1 MPSSGQAPPKHFS
14 PRCGNNL
21 GANQFG
27 NVRDFSPQAVF
38 RLGFEDGRSTDQ
50 PAYASHALRRLVSF
64 GGTLMLMPPRRKVL
78 LSSCLF
84 AALTALGTGLVGTA
98 ANSATEAP
106 AGFNTPSFNSA
117 ASINNGLVEPP
128 GDTFARDQQ
137 VYEEN
142 ETVAGG
148 LGPVYNA
155 TSCVN
160 CHQNPNS
167 GAASQITELRVGHN
181 DANGNFVNPTILIND
196 GKNTITGRSI
206 VDDRA
211 IGPQAQE
218 TIPATENIRTLR
230 AALNTLGDG
239 FVEAIDDNT
248 LIAIAAEQ
256 PGLSGGRIHGEV
268 VEAPIF
274 EAPGQTRV
282 GRFGWKDQHSSL
294 LSFIADA
301 YLNEM
306 GITNR
311 LRPTEVTQVLNTTT
325 GIEDQPD
332 ELGLAD
338 IDHFAQFVR
347 GTMAPPRDTA
357 LAATPAAIKGQ
368 ALFSRIGCS
377 VCHVPSITT
386 APQGTVIDGGM
397 FTVPEALGDKI
408 IHPFSDF
415 LLHDI
420 GTGDGIVQVGPQD
433 TANKLRTAPLWGLR
447 TKARFMHDLGS
458 LSLDNAISRHDGEA
472 REPARRFRE
481 LSPEEREALITF
493 LKTL

>member
-1 MPSSGQAPPKHFS
+1 M
-14 PRCGNNL
+14 
-21 GANQFG
+21 
-27 NVRDFSPQAVF
+27 
-38 RLGFEDGRSTDQ
+38 
-50 PAYASHALRRLVSF
+50 Y
-64 GGTLMLMPPRRKVL
+64 PRRKAIFHGCL
-78 LSSCLF
+78 LAVAIRL
-84 AALTALGTGLVGTA
+84 AIGITGIGQQ
-98 ANSATEAP
+98 SAKEAP
-106 AGFNTPSFNSA
+106 AGFNTPSLNSA
-117 ASINNGLVEPP
+117 ASISNGIVEPP
-128 GDTFARDQQ
+128 GDTFARDQN

-142 ETVAGG
+142 EAVKDG

-155 TSCVN
+155 TSCVT

-181 DANGNFVNPTILIND
+181 DANGNFVNPTIFIND
-196 GKNTITGRSI
+196 GKDTITGRSI

-218 TIPATENIRTLR
+218 HIPDTENIRTLR

-239 FVEAIDDNT
+239 FVEAIDDST
-248 LIAIAAEQ
+248 LIAIAERQ
-256 PGLSGGRIHGEV
+256 PELSEGRIHGEV
-268 VEAPIF
+268 VQAPIF

-325 GIEDQPD
+325 GINDQPD
-332 ELGLAD
+332 DLGLAD
-338 IDHFAQFVR
+338 IDHFAQFIR
-347 GTMAPPRDTA
+347 GTMVPPRDVT
-357 LAATPAAIKGQ
+357 LAATPSALKGQ
-368 ALFSRIGCS
+368 QLFRRLGCS
-377 VCHVPSITT
+377 TCHVETIIT
-386 APQGTVIDGGM
+386 APPGTVIDGGQ

-408 IHPFSDF
+408 IHPFGDF

-447 TKARFMHDLGS
+447 EKARFMHDLKS
-458 LSLDNAISRHDGEA
+458 LSLENAIERHEGEA
-472 REPARRFRE
+472 REASHRFRE
-481 LSPEEREALITF
+481 LSPEERTALITF
-493 LKTL
+493 LNSL

>member
-1 MPSSGQAPPKHFS
+1 M
-14 PRCGNNL
+14 
-21 GANQFG
+21 
-27 NVRDFSPQAVF
+27 
-38 RLGFEDGRSTDQ
+38 
-50 PAYASHALRRLVSF
+50 YLRRKAIF
-64 GGTLMLMPPRRKVL
+64 HGCL
-78 LSSCLF
+78 LAVAIRL
-84 AALTALGTGLVGTA
+84 AIGITGIGQQ
-98 ANSATEAP
+98 SAKEAP

-117 ASINNGLVEPP
+117 ASISNGIVEPP
-128 GDTFARDQQ
+128 GDTFARDQN

-142 ETVAGG
+142 EAVKDG

-155 TSCVN
+155 TSCVT

-181 DANGNFVNPTILIND
+181 DANGNFVNPIIFIND
-196 GKNTITGRSI
+196 GKDTITGRSI

-218 TIPATENIRTLR
+218 HIPDTENIRTLR

-239 FVEAIDDNT
+239 FVEAIDDST
-248 LIAIAAEQ
+248 LIAIAEGQ
-256 PGLSGGRIHGEV
+256 PELSEGRIHGEV
-268 VEAPIF
+268 VQAPIF

-325 GIEDQPD
+325 GINDQPD
-332 ELGLAD
+332 DLGLAD
-338 IDHFAQFVR
+338 IDHFAQFIR
-347 GTMAPPRDTA
+347 GTMVPPRDLT

-368 ALFSRIGCS
+368 QLFRRLGCS
-377 VCHVPSITT
+377 TCHVETIIT
-386 APQGTVIDGGM
+386 APAGTVIDGGQ

-408 IHPFSDF
+408 IHPFGDY

-447 TKARFMHDLGS
+447 DKARFMHDLKS
-458 LSLDNAISRHDGEA
+458 LSLENAIERHKGEA
-472 REPARRFRE
+472 REAERRFDD
-481 LSPEEREALITF
+481 LSPEERAAMIAF
-493 LKTL
+493 LNSL